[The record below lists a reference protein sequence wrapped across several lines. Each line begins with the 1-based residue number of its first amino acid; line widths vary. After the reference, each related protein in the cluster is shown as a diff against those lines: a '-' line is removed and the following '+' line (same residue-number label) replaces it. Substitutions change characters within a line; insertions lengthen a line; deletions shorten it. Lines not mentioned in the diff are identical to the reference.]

1 MPRTRDLITYPN
13 QQFLALVRRVLSTR
27 EPFLVPCLPS
37 AAASMRGSIHAWRRA
52 CEVQSPKAE
61 AMGIPVGELRR
72 VAFRIV
78 PEGLEAFLAETLQT
92 PSLIDA
98 ALGGTQ
104 PIVTEAELA
113 LERLRGALLSPQE
126 GNNG

>member
-1 MPRTRDLITYPN
+1 M
-13 QQFLALVRRVLSTR
+13 
-27 EPFLVPCLPS
+27 
-37 AAASMRGSIHAWRRA
+37 
-52 CEVQSPKAE
+52 QSPKAE

-72 VAFRIV
+72 VAFRIA

-98 ALGGTQ
+98 ALGGTA

-113 LERLRGALLSPQE
+113 LERLRGALLTPQE
-126 GNNG
+126 GENGS